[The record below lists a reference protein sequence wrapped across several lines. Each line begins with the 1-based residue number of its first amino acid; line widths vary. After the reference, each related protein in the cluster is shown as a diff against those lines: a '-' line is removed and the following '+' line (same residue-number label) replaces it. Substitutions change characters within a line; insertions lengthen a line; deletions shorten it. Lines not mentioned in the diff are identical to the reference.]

1 MRSLWSGLIVS
12 FVITHLNTAVCMHAA
27 GLSYRMSTLWSCGAG
42 LIAALHRATMTK
54 VIEEEGEE

>member
-27 GLSYRMSTLWSCGAG
+27 GLSYRTASAR
-42 LIAALHRATMTK
+42 LIAALLCAAMTK
-54 VIEEEGEE
+54 VIEEEGEEEDG